1 MPVNPVC
8 ENCPQRNVCPQHD
21 LFRESLVRIERSMR
35 DGFDSV
41 NRTLKEVAGDLRDGA
56 IAMENMRTRL
66 RLVEKVTYSAVGTAL
81 TGVLLAILALVLK
94 GGA

>member
-1 MPVNPVC
+1 MSTISLC
-8 ENCPQRNVCPQHD
+8 EACPQRGVCSQHD

-35 DGFDSV
+35 EGFDSMS
-41 NRTLKEVAGDLRDGA
+41 RTFKEVAADLREGA
-56 IAMENMRTRL
+56 VTIGNLKTRIGLMEKL
-66 RLVEKVTYSAVGTAL
+66 LYGAAGTAL